1 MDLLDTK
8 VSSQV
13 LEGKSALNKSG
24 SRRSAGQGEEVIQL
38 TEELAM
44 TRDKLDRAEQE
55 LDASRSD
62 AEGLLRSMSS
72 LRETTENLDSQKAEV
87 RHCQSEICDIIDF
100 GFVAGTHLCRTECEA
115 RK

>member
-1 MDLLDTK
+1 M
-8 VSSQV
+8 QV

-24 SRRSAGQGEEVIQL
+24 ARRSAGQGEEVIQL

-55 LDASRSD
+55 LEASRSD

-72 LRETTENLDSQKAEV
+72 LRETTETLDSQKAEV
-87 RHCQSEICDIIDF
+87 SNNVIMPISSHSYVI
-100 GFVAGTHLCRTECEA
+100 GFEARTYLCRAYREA
-115 RK
+115 